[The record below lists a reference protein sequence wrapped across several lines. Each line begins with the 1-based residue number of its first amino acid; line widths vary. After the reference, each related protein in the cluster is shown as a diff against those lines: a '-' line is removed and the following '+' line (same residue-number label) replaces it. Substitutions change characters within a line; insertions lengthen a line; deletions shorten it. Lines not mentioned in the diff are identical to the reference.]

1 VSEHRLMVDGRM
13 MVEVVDQRDIQKKG
27 GPHVRFPSSYIV
39 CKLLRSINARRILDV
54 TYGVGRFYVL
64 CRREVEL
71 LVASDPVKWEWVVE
85 PDIFYQLTVW
95 QLYDGVRRGGIVV
108 PSVDVIVCD
117 PPKWNTS
124 VSYNRRSHYNFIIG
138 TPSLIIDYSVKLA
151 SMLNVKHLLLHY
163 NRISNIDKPRHVIEF
178 HWFARYLNTEVK
190 NKSYYILYDV
200 RPG

>member
-1 VSEHRLMVDGRM
+1 MIVGGSGY
-13 MVEVVDQRDIQKKG
+13 EVVDQRDIQRMG
-27 GPHVRFPSSYIV
+27 GLYTRFPSSYII
-39 CKLLRSINARRILDV
+39 CKLLEMASARRVLDV
-54 TYGVGRFYVL
+54 TYGAGRFYKL
-64 CRREVEL
+64 CRKDIEL
-71 LVASDPVKWEWVVE
+71 LVASDPVRWEWVVE
-85 PDIFYQLTVW
+85 PDIFYQFTVW

-163 NRISNIDKPRHVIEF
+163 NRVPNIGKPRHVIEF
-178 HWFARYLNTEVK
+178 HWFARYLNTDGK